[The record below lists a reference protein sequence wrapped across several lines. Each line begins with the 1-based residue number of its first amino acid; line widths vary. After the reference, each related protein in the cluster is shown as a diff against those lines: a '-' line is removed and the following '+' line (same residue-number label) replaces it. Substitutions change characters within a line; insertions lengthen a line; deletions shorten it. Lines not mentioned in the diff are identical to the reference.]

1 MILIKPITTEK
12 AIRMLELENKI
23 TFLVDRRANKIEIRK
38 EMEKAF
44 NVKVEGVTTQIKNN
58 KKTAIIKLKE
68 ESPAIDVATKL
79 GLI

>member
-1 MILIKPITTEK
+1 MALIKPITTEK

-23 TFLVDRRANKIEIRK
+23 TFLVDRRSNKIEIRK
-38 EMEKAF
+38 ELEKAF
-44 NVKVEGVTTQIKNN
+44 NVKVQSVTTHIKNN
-58 KKTAIIKLKE
+58 QKFATITLKE

>member
-1 MILIKPITTEK
+1 MALIKPITTEK

-23 TFLVDRRANKIEIRK
+23 TFLVDRRSNKIEIRK
-38 EMEKAF
+38 EIEKAF
-44 NVKVEGVTTQIKNN
+44 NVKVEGVTTMIKNN

-68 ESPAIDVATKL
+68 GSPAIDVATKL

>member
-1 MILIKPITTEK
+1 MALIKPITTEK

-23 TFLVDRRANKIEIRK
+23 TFLVDRRSNKIEIRK
-38 EMEKAF
+38 EIEKSF
-44 NVKVEGVTTQIKNN
+44 NVKVEGITTMIKNN

-68 ESPAIDVATKL
+68 ESPAIDIATKL

>member
-1 MILIKPITTEK
+1 MALIKPITTEK

-23 TFLVDRRANKIEIRK
+23 TFLVDRRSNKIEIRK

-68 ESPAIDVATKL
+68 GSPAIDVATKL

>member
-1 MILIKPITTEK
+1 MALIKPVTTEK

-23 TFLVDRRANKIEIRK
+23 TFVTDRRSNKIEIKK
-38 EMEKAF
+38 EMEKMF
-44 NVKVEGVTTQIKNN
+44 KVKVKGITTQIRNN
-58 KKTAIIKLKE
+58 KKFAIITLKE

>member
-1 MILIKPITTEK
+1 MTLIKPITTEK

-23 TFLVDRRANKIEIRK
+23 TFLVDRRSNKIEIRK

>member
-1 MILIKPITTEK
+1 MALIKPITTEK

-23 TFLVDRRANKIEIRK
+23 TFLVDRRSNKIEIRK
-38 EMEKAF
+38 EIEKSF

-68 ESPAIDVATKL
+68 GSPAIDVATKL

>member
-1 MILIKPITTEK
+1 MALIKPITTEK

-23 TFLVDRRANKIEIRK
+23 TFLVDRGSNKIEIRK
-38 EMEKAF
+38 EMEKSF
-44 NVKVEGVTTQIKNN
+44 NVKVEGVTTMIKNN

-68 ESPAIDVATKL
+68 GSPAIDVATKL